1 MSDAAS
7 ARNLDLSSALA
18 DAQARFARLNPGSEQ
33 AYQEACESLPGGN
46 SRTILFYPPFP
57 LTIERAEGAKVWD
70 VDGHCY
76 DDFVGE
82 YTAGLYGHSH
92 PVIMRAARAA
102 LDGGIVF
109 CGPNRYETR
118 LASLLCERFPS
129 CERVRFTNS
138 GTEANLLAI
147 TAARN
152 HTGRSHIMVFDGGY
166 HGGVLL
172 FNAPDS
178 PVNVPYPFVR
188 APYND
193 IEGTVAAI
201 EEHAGDLAAVL
212 MEPMMGSA
220 GAIAAT
226 REFLEAVRE
235 ATKRLGIV
243 LIFDEVMTSRL
254 TSGGLQKLHGVT
266 PDMTSFG
273 KYIGGGFTFGAFGGR
288 ADIIDQFD
296 PRRADALPHAGT
308 FNNNILTMAAGVA
321 GLETVWTEEA
331 AKALNDRG
339 EKFRRDINRL
349 FEDRGFPARAT
360 GNGSLLAIHPTSKP
374 INSPRDLVHVDLEA
388 KALLQ
393 MELLLSGYY
402 VGRMGLMSLSL
413 PLEEHAYEGFLTA
426 ISGFADTYAGLWN

>member
-1 MSDAAS
+1 MSDAAG
-7 ARNLDLSSALA
+7 ARNLDLASALS
-18 DAQARFARLNPGSEQ
+18 DAQARFARVNPGSGE
-33 AYQEACESLPGGN
+33 AYRKACESLPGGN
-46 SRTILFYPPFP
+46 TRTILWYPPFP
-57 LTIERAEGAKVWD
+57 LTIARAEGAKVWD

-92 PVIMRAARAA
+92 PVIMDAARAA

-109 CGPNRYETR
+109 CGPNRFEAR
-118 LASLLCERFPS
+118 LAALLCERFPS

-152 HTGRSHIMVFDGGY
+152 HTGRGHVLVFDGGY

-193 IEGTVAAI
+193 IDATVALI
-201 EEHAGDLAAVL
+201 EAHADDLAAVL

-220 GAIAAT
+220 GAIPASV
-226 REFLEAVRE
+226 EFLRAVRE
-235 ATKRLGIV
+235 ATARHDIV

-254 TSGGLQKLHGVT
+254 SPGGLQRLHGVV

-288 ADIIDQFD
+288 AEIVDRFD

-321 GLETVWTEEA
+321 GLEQVWTEDA
-331 AKALNDRG
+331 ARALNTRG
-339 EKFRRDINRL
+339 DAFRADINRL
-349 FEDRGFPARAT
+349 FESRDFPARAT

-374 INSPRDLVHVDLEA
+374 VGSPRDLVHVNADA

-393 MELLLSGYY
+393 MELLLDGYY

-413 PLEEHAYEGFLTA
+413 PLAEPAYQGFLSALERFT
-426 ISGFADTYAGLWN
+426 DTYAGLWD